1 MKMISKFLTM
11 GWTYQSRAIT
21 EISDMPEG
29 TIGFIYKITNGETGQ
44 YYIGKK
50 SLYSHRTLP
59 PLKGYKRKRKVIK
72 ESKWVDYRSSNPSV
86 QLWFH
91 SNEMAL
97 EQEPRGEI
105 NDTLELKILRFCKT
119 KKALTYY
126 ETEELFQN
134 KVLEDELSLN
144 DNILGKFF
152 RKDLDI

>member
-1 MKMISKFLTM
+1 MILKFLTM
-11 GWTYQSRAIT
+11 AWNYQGRTIT

-29 TIGFIYKITNGETGQ
+29 TIGFIYKITNHQTGQ

-50 SLYSHRTLP
+50 SLYAKRTLP

-72 ESKWVDYRSSNPSV
+72 ESKWIDYRSSNPSV

-91 SNEMAL
+91 EHEAAKLDGN
-97 EQEPRGEI
+97 RDKI
-105 NDTLELKILRFCKT
+105 NDSLELKILRFCKT
-119 KKALTYY
+119 PKSLTYY
-126 ETEELFQN
+126 EVEELFQN
-134 KVLEDELSLN
+134 KVLEDKLSLN

>member
-1 MKMISKFLTM
+1 M
-11 GWTYQSRAIT
+11 GWTYNGRSIT

-126 ETEELFQN
+126 ELQEQFSHN
-134 KVLEDELSLN
+134 VLADELSLN
-144 DNILGKFF
+144 DNLLGKFF
-152 RKDLDI
+152 RKDLEN

>member
-1 MKMISKFLTM
+1 MISRFLTM
-11 GWTYQSRAIT
+11 SWTYNGRSIT

-126 ETEELFQN
+126 ELQEQFSHN
-134 KVLEDELSLN
+134 VLGDELSLN
-144 DNILGKFF
+144 DNLLGKFF
-152 RKDLDI
+152 RKDLDN

>member
-1 MKMISKFLTM
+1 MKMILKFLTM
-11 GWTYQSRAIT
+11 GWSYQGRPIT

-29 TIGFIYKITNGETGQ
+29 TIGFIYKIINHQTGE

-50 SLYSHRTLP
+50 SLYAKRTLP

-72 ESKWVDYRSSNPSV
+72 ESKWVDYRSSNTAV

-91 SNEMAL
+91 EHEAAIETGN
-97 EQEPRGEI
+97 QDKI
-105 NDTLELKILRFCKT
+105 NDSLELKILRFCKT
-119 KKALTYY
+119 PKSLTYY
-126 ETEELFQN
+126 EVEELFQN
-134 KVLEDELSLN
+134 KVLQDELSLN

>member
-1 MKMISKFLTM
+1 MILKFLTM
-11 GWTYQSRAIT
+11 GWSYQGRPIT

-29 TIGFIYKITNGETGQ
+29 TIGFIYKIINHQTGE

-50 SLYSHRTLP
+50 SLYAKRTLP

-72 ESKWVDYRSSNPSV
+72 ESKWVDYRSSNTAV

-91 SNEMAL
+91 EHEAAIETGN
-97 EQEPRGEI
+97 QDKI
-105 NDTLELKILRFCKT
+105 NDSLELKILRFCKT
-119 KKALTYY
+119 PKSLTYY
-126 ETEELFQN
+126 EVEELFQN
-134 KVLEDELSLN
+134 KVLQDELSLN

>member
-1 MKMISKFLTM
+1 MS
-11 GWTYQSRAIT
+11 WTYNGRAIT

-59 PLKGYKRKRKVIK
+59 PLKGYKRKRKVVK

-97 EQEPRGEI
+97 EQEPRGQI
-105 NDTLELKILRFCKT
+105 NDTLELKILRFCKS
-119 KKALTYY
+119 KKSLTYY
-126 ETEELFQN
+126 ELQEQFSHN
-134 KVLEDELSLN
+134 VLADELSLN
-144 DNILGKFF
+144 DNLLGKFF
-152 RKDLDI
+152 RKDLEN

>member
-1 MKMISKFLTM
+1 MTLKFLTM
-11 GWTYQSRAIT
+11 GWSYQGRPIT

-29 TIGFIYKITNGETGQ
+29 TIGFIYKIINHQTGE

-50 SLYSHRTLP
+50 SLYAKRTLP

-72 ESKWVDYRSSNPSV
+72 ESKWVDYRSSNTAV

-91 SNEMAL
+91 EHEAAIETGN
-97 EQEPRGEI
+97 QDKI
-105 NDTLELKILRFCKT
+105 NDSLELKILRFCKT
-119 KKALTYY
+119 PKSLTYY
-126 ETEELFQN
+126 EVEELFQN

>member
-1 MKMISKFLTM
+1 MTLKFLTM
-11 GWTYQSRAIT
+11 GWSYQGRPIT

-29 TIGFIYKITNGETGQ
+29 TIGFIYKITNHQTGE

-50 SLYSHRTLP
+50 SLYAKRTLP

-72 ESKWVDYRSSNPSV
+72 ESKWLDYRSSNTQV

-91 SNEMAL
+91 
-97 EQEPRGEI
+97 EQEATRLSGNYENI
-105 NDTLELKILRFCKT
+105 NDSLELKILRFCSTPKS
-119 KKALTYY
+119 LTYY
-126 ETEELFQN
+126 EVEELFQN
-134 KVLEDELSLN
+134 RVLEDKLSLN

>member
-1 MKMISKFLTM
+1 M
-11 GWTYQSRAIT
+11 GWTYNGRSIT

-105 NDTLELKILRFCKT
+105 NDTLELKILRFCKS
-119 KKALTYY
+119 KKSLTYY
-126 ETEELFQN
+126 ELQEQFSHN
-134 KVLEDELSLN
+134 VLADELSLN
-144 DNILGKFF
+144 DNLLGKFF
-152 RKDLDI
+152 RKDLEN